1 MQFDDLPAFVR
12 PDDLAKLYRTS
23 EMTILRWAKDGHLP
37 PYQGPANS
45 PRKGWEREYLRR
57 FLDERAKSDARAF
70 ARQNKRPSQA
80 LGDAT
85 EMIGQDMSVSLLGRR
100 HRRVA
105 QKQ

>member
-23 EMTILRWAKDGHLP
+23 KMTILRWAKDGRLP

-70 ARQNKRPSQA
+70 ARQNKRTREA
-80 LGDAT
+80 LGDSA
-85 EMIGQDMSVSLLGRR
+85 EMIGQDVGVSLLSRR

-105 QKQ
+105 QK